1 MYVVSLSYRVPQ
13 DIVDFHNDAHI
24 AWLKK
29 AFDDGVFIAA
39 GRKVPRTGGMLL
51 SRTDR
56 ATLDAALAQD
66 PFYSN
71 GVADF
76 EVVEFHAARVAAG
89 FENLLDS

>member
-1 MYVVSLSYRVPQ
+1 MYVVSLTYRVPQ

-24 AWLKK
+24 AWLQQ

-39 GRKVPRTGGMLL
+39 GRKIPRTGGLLL
-51 SRTDR
+51 SQADR
-56 ATLDAALAQD
+56 AALDAALARD
-66 PFYSN
+66 PFYVN

-76 EVVEFHAARVAAG
+76 EVMEFHAGRVAPG

>member
-39 GRKVPRTGGMLL
+39 GHRVPRTGGMLL
-51 SRTDR
+51 SRADR
-56 ATLDAALAQD
+56 ATLDASLAQD

-76 EVVEFHAARVAAG
+76 EVVEFHAARVAPG

>member
-51 SRTDR
+51 SRADR
-56 ATLDAALAQD
+56 ATLDASLAQD

-76 EVVEFHAARVAAG
+76 DVVEFHAARVAPG